1 MDSSGGHAGNQ
12 SRNRTGAG
20 ITKNTTVS
28 DTLHYPKVVLV
39 TGACRFLGGYLTAR
53 LAQNPLINRV
63 IAVDAITP
71 SKDMLRRM
79 GRAEFVRADIRN
91 PFIAKVIRNGDVD
104 TVVHAAAASYA
115 PRTGG
120 GAALKEFNVMGAM
133 QLFAACQKAPS
144 VRRVVLKSTS
154 EVYGSS
160 ARDPV
165 MFTEDSSS
173 RRPFHA
179 GFPKDSLDI
188 EGYARGLGRRRPD
201 VAVTILRLAN
211 MIGPAMDTTLSRY
224 LAGPL
229 VPTVVGRD
237 ARLQLLH
244 EQDALGALERAA
256 MAGKAGT
263 FNIGASGIVM
273 LSQAIRRAGRIPFP
287 IPGFALWALD
297 SLRKANRHSEL
308 NREQLDYLSF
318 GRVMDTTRMRET
330 LDYHPKWT
338 TAEAFDDYVRGRA
351 LTPIIDPQW
360 VRSLEGTAVAVAQC
374 LGSRTSVPRVGGR

>member
-1 MDSSGGHAGNQ
+1 MDGSNGENTGPDDTAGN
-12 SRNRTGAG
+12 AA
-20 ITKNTTVS
+20 
-28 DTLHYPKVVLV
+28 HYPKIVLV

-53 LAQNPLINRV
+53 LAQNPMIKGV
-63 IAVDAITP
+63 IAVDAIAP

-115 PRTGG
+115 PRSGG
-120 GAALKEFNVMGAM
+120 TAALKEINVMGAM

-154 EVYGSS
+154 EVYGLS
-160 ARDPV
+160 AHDPV
-165 MFTEDSSS
+165 MFTEDSTS
-173 RRPFHA
+173 RRPFRD
-179 GFPKDSLDI
+179 GFAKDSLDI
-188 EGYARGLGRRRPD
+188 EAYARGLGRRRPD
-201 VAVTILRLAN
+201 IAVTILRLAN

-229 VPTVVGRD
+229 VPTMFGRD

-263 FNIGASGIVM
+263 FNIGADGIIM
-273 LSQAIRRAGRIPFP
+273 LSQAIRRAGRIPLP
-287 IPGFALWALD
+287 VPGFGVWALD
-297 SLRKANRHSEL
+297 SLRRANRYNEIS
-308 NREQLDYLSF
+308 RDQFDYLSY
-318 GRVMDTTRMRET
+318 GRVMDTSRMRSE
-330 LDYHPKWT
+330 LNYQPKWT
-338 TAEAFDDYVRGRA
+338 TAEAFDDYVRGRG
-351 LTPIIDPQW
+351 LTPIIDPYR
-360 VRSLEGTAVAVAQC
+360 VRSLESRAISLAQRW
-374 LGSRTSVPRVGGR
+374 GSRNPIPWGGVR